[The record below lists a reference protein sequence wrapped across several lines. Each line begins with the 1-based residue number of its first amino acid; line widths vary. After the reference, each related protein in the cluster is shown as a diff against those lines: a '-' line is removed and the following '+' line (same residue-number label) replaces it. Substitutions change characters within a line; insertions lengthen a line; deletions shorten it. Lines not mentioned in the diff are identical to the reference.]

1 MMSSRLFTRLAVLTG
16 TCLAGI
22 GLAGLPGAD
31 ASTGGPGAQ
40 AARGNVLCVAFDAD
54 DPFGCFGPAP
64 QGRRGARGPRGYR
77 GFKGA
82 RGAFGAVGATG
93 RIGPVGLVGPTGP
106 QGQTGDQGVVG
117 DTGIAGANGA
127 FVGNA
132 GHTVLVV
139 SAKDFL
145 PSSGGPL
152 TGTELSP
159 PMVARCPPGNS
170 SAAEAFDGGVTVTT
184 TGPNDVVTVEQSFP
198 GIYVSSTE
206 VDPLPSAGAPA
217 GSVSN
222 QPANAYEGQV
232 LITRLD
238 TGDTVTAQAW
248 VNCGP

>member
-1 MMSSRLFTRLAVLTG
+1 MVRSELFRRFAVLTG

-40 AARGNVLCVAFDAD
+40 AASGQRLCVAFDTE
-54 DPFGCFGPAP
+54 DPFACAGPAP

-77 GFKGA
+77 GFKGST
-82 RGAFGAVGATG
+82 GAVGAVGPTG
-93 RIGPVGLVGPTGP
+93 GIGPVGPVGKTGP
-106 QGQTGDQGVVG
+106 QGATGDKGVVG
-117 DTGIAGANGA
+117 VTGVVGADGA
-127 FVGNA
+127 FVGNTN
-132 GHTVLVV
+132 HLILVV

-145 PSSGGPL
+145 PSTGGPL

-184 TGPNDVVTVEQSFP
+184 SGPNDVVTVEQSFP
-198 GIYVSSTE
+198 GIFVSSTE

-232 LITRLD
+232 VITRLD